1 MSDLDGPPDGG
12 SLTFI
17 GISCGCLVLYAKNA
31 EWYNAPLQPVGNE
44 MGTPTGTRTK
54 LVPNRGSEGPS
65 MEAQQQH
72 TVCHFMPTPG
82 VDMRGLREG
91 PAATSIDFEGGNE
104 KENTTTPDVRV
115 EEIDINPMVEELE
128 RLNDQES
135 ATRRSARAN
144 ARRNY
149 TTSSSRFVPPRSR

>member
-1 MSDLDGPPDGG
+1 M
-12 SLTFI
+12 
-17 GISCGCLVLYAKNA
+17 
-31 EWYNAPLQPVGNE
+31 E
-44 MGTPTGTRTK
+44 TPTGTRTK

-65 MEAQQQH
+65 IEAQQQH

-115 EEIDINPMVEELE
+115 EEIDISPMVEELE

-135 ATRRSARAN
+135 ATKDLPEPMREEIIPQAHPVLCLRDPDEDAI
-144 ARRNY
+144 Y
-149 TTSSSRFVPPRSR
+149 DIL